1 MAYSQRGRDTQ
12 MRADFVRHYL
22 ADPAM
27 NATEAALAAGYGGKN
42 KNRRSAARVAHEL
55 LKREDVKA
63 HLAEAM
69 AARSARTEITADMV
83 VERLWAIAT
92 ADPNELM
99 QHRRTACRYCHG
111 MGHAYQWID
120 EAEWLFACQRAEKRH
135 QPKPSD
141 AGGYGFSEHA
151 EINPHCPRCNGE
163 GHGHTFFADT
173 RRIKGPARLLYAG
186 VKDGR
191 DGMEVKTHDQV
202 AAMRD
207 VAKLLGFFKDKVE
220 LTGKDGGPVEIE
232 TKGGVSG
239 LLAAARQARPDADRG

>member
-42 KNRRSAARVAHEL
+42 RDRRSAARVAHNL

-69 AARSARTEITADMV
+69 AARSARTEITADKV
-83 VERLWAIAT
+83 AQRLWSIAT

-99 QHRRTACRYCHG
+99 QYRRNACRYCHG
-111 MGHAYQWID
+111 IGHAFQWVD
-120 EAEWLFACQRAEKRH
+120 EAEWQAACQRAEKRH
-135 QPKPSD
+135 QPKPD
-141 AGGYGFSEHA
+141 NAGGYGFSEHGD
-151 EINPHCPRCNGE
+151 INLHCPRCNGE
-163 GHGHTFFADT
+163 GAGQAFFADT
-173 RRIKGPARLLYAG
+173 RRLKGPARLLYAG
-186 VKDGR
+186 VKEGR
-191 DGMEVKTHDQV
+191 DGMEMKTHDQM

-207 VAKLLGFFKDKVE
+207 LCKLLGFIKDKHE
-220 LTGKDGGPVEIE
+220 HSGPEGSPIE
-232 TKGGVSG
+232 HRFQS
-239 LLAAARQARPDADRG
+239 LAEFQEAARKIASEI